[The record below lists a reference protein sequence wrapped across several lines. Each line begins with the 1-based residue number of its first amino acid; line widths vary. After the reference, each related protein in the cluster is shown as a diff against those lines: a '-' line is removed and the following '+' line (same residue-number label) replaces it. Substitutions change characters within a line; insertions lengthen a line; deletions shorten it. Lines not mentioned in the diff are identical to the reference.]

1 MKKDPGIFMNI
12 LLKNKTALFLTLLGI
27 LTVIFSLLSDIFGTG
42 RGGIGYAQL
51 LTIDAGA
58 TCAIIGIGLM
68 LAGHKKEYIQPS
80 LLDRIPDLPNILWV
94 VAGFFIGY
102 MIFLI
107 FPVFFNPIQRIVYL
121 HRYLPDSSPIGM
133 DFRATLEAVQSWF
146 TRGVAPI
153 YYPPFVTLTFA
164 PLLLLD
170 FPTNYYIFT
179 AISIVGFFLF
189 AFLVPFLIAGTQ
201 ERPIVL
207 FIFGI
212 SIFSYGLQFELERG
226 QFHTLAMLLC
236 ISAVYLFHRHPRY
249 RFFAYTLFCM
259 SIQIKIYPALFFV
272 MFVDDWRDW
281 MTNIKRFAA
290 LGLANFLLL
299 FLLGYSYFSKF
310 LAHIVASVVNS
321 PGAWSGNHS
330 ITGFLNYIS
339 SLDTLLGHPN
349 WPARVN
355 ENAALLSNLLLA
367 YFAVCFLIVLAN
379 AFRRNTPG
387 IDPFLMMACVL
398 GGLIIPS
405 INHDYTLP
413 LLTAPFALSVSERYT
428 RKVNGRIIVILLL
441 VISSFTYTTTL
452 LPFIHKPV
460 ILKNSFPLLIILL
473 TTTTLLSLL
482 REKENTPSMYTAD
495 RKEES

>member
-1 MKKDPGIFMNI
+1 MNI
-12 LLKNKTALFLTLLGI
+12 ILKNKKALFLISIGI
-27 LTVIFSLLSDIFGTG
+27 LTIIFSLLLDIFGVG
-42 RGGIGYAQL
+42 KEGIGYAQL
-51 LTIDAGA
+51 LAGNIGV
-58 TCAIIGIGLM
+58 TCAIVGIGLM
-68 LAGHKKEYIQPS
+68 LAAHKKEEQNQPS
-80 LLDRIPDLPNILWV
+80 WLARIPDLPNILWV
-94 VAGFFIGY
+94 VTGFFIGY
-102 MIFLI
+102 IIFLI
-107 FPVFFNPIQRIVYL
+107 VPVFFDPIQRIVYFY
-121 HRYLPDSSPIGM
+121 RYLPDSSPIGM
-133 DFRATLEAVQSWF
+133 DFTATLEAVQSWF

-153 YYPPFVTLTFA
+153 YYPAFVTLSFA

-170 FPTNYYIFT
+170 FPTNYYVFT

-201 ERPIVL
+201 ERSNVL

-281 MTNIKRFAA
+281 RTNIKRFAS
-290 LGLANFLLL
+290 LGMANFLLL

-310 LAHIVASVVNS
+310 LDHIMASVVNS
-321 PGAWSGNHS
+321 PGAWNGNHS

-339 SLDTLLGHPN
+339 SLDTLFGHPG
-349 WPARVN
+349 WPAWVN
-355 ENAALLSNLLLA
+355 ENATLLSNFLLV
-367 YFAVCFLIVLAN
+367 YFAVCFLIILAN
-379 AFRRNTPG
+379 NFRRNTPG
-387 IDPFLMMACVL
+387 IDPLLIMACVL

-405 INHDYTLP
+405 INQDYTLP
-413 LLTAPFALSVSERYT
+413 LLAAPFALLASERYT
-428 RKVNGRIIVILLL
+428 RKVNGRIVVILLL
-441 VISSFTYTTTL
+441 IISSFAYTTTL
-452 LPFIHKPV
+452 LPFIHKPEY
-460 ILKNSFPLLIILL
+460 LKNSFPLLIILL
-473 TTTTLLSLL
+473 TTTTLLSFL
-482 REKENTPSMYTAD
+482 REKENASSVHAVN